1 MPDKTEGHASA
12 SAEAIRSHYDV
23 ENGFFAAWL
32 DESMTYSAARW
43 DDGPVRA
50 SRLRQAQFAKM
61 DWHLDAAAVHGGSL
75 LDIGCGWGGLLQ
87 RAAAK
92 RGVTDLVGITALASQ
107 ADWIRRHN
115 GTPPIE
121 VVTLPRQVVDPNRT
135 FDAIVSIGAIE
146 HFAGPGLGSDE
157 RVRIYRDFF
166 RYCHRRL
173 RPGGRMSI
181 QFIARMDLKGRPAEQ
196 FLPLELFPQSRLPY
210 PIEVLTAADADFQPL
225 ALENRP
231 ADSSKTLAAW
241 LENLNAHRDNSV
253 VVHEQDLAKR
263 YIRGFRRLVLGFEG
277 GSIGLF
283 RAALLRR

>member
-1 MPDKTEGHASA
+1 
-12 SAEAIRSHYDV
+12 
-23 ENGFFAAWL
+23 
-32 DESMTYSAARW
+32 
-43 DDGPVRA
+43 
-50 SRLRQAQFAKM
+50 
-61 DWHLDAAAVHGGSL
+61 
-75 LDIGCGWGGLLQ
+75 
-87 RAAAK
+87 
-92 RGVTDLVGITALASQ
+92 
-107 ADWIRRHN
+107 
-115 GTPPIE
+115 
-121 VVTLPRQVVDPNRT
+121 
-135 FDAIVSIGAIE
+135 
-146 HFAGPGLGSDE
+146 
-157 RVRIYRDFF
+157 
-166 RYCHRRL
+166 
-173 RPGGRMSI
+173 MSI